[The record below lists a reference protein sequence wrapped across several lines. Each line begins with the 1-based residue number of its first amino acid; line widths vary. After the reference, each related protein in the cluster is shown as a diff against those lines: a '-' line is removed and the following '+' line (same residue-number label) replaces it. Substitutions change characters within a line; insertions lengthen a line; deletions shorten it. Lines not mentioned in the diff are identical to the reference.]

1 MAKVQYIK
9 CPKCKRDYYLDKIL
23 FEQGKETIKL
33 RCPYCKTE
41 FYLEVA
47 SNETKLADQKS

>member
-9 CPKCKRDYYLDKIL
+9 CPQCQRDYYLDKIL

-33 RCPYCKTE
+33 RCPFCKTE

-47 SNETKLADQKS
+47 SNETKLAGKKA